1 MQWELLYGGPGYFRI
16 SVFDDFR
23 IYSSGVDLSIHQK
36 IWHEPLD
43 VCSKARIYLPF
54 GLSDVGRLIPPY

>member
-23 IYSSGVDLSIHQK
+23 IYSSGVDPSIHKSKYGMSLLMFVQK
-36 IWHEPLD
+36 PGYT
-43 VCSKARIYLPF
+43 YL
-54 GLSDVGRLIPPY
+54 SA